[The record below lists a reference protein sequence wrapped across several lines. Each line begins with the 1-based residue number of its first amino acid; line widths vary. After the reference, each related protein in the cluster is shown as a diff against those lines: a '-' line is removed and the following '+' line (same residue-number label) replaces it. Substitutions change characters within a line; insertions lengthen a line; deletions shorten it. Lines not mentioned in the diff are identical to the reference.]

1 MMIEATIVKR
11 RYEPFSFK
19 RLPDERETIQA
30 ADRASLYALFFREYA
45 NRYKYCNSISYSL
58 DDPEM
63 HQGYQVW
70 FSDIRNYADNGG
82 DMW

>member
-1 MMIEATIVKR
+1 MIKTTIVKR

-30 ADRASLYALFFREYA
+30 PDRDALYALFFREYA
-45 NRYKYCNSISYSL
+45 NRYKYCNSVSYAL
-58 DDPEM
+58 DDPALLA
-63 HQGYQVW
+63 GYWVW

>member
-11 RYEPFSFK
+11 SYEA
-19 RLPDERETIQA
+19 RPDERETIQA
-30 ADRASLYALFFREYA
+30 EDRDALYALFFREYA
-45 NRYKYCNSISYSL
+45 NRYKYCNSISYTL

-63 HQGYQVW
+63 DEGYWAW

>member
-1 MMIEATIVKR
+1 MIEATIVKR

-19 RLPDERETIQA
+19 RLPDERQTIQA
-30 ADRASLYALFFREYA
+30 EDRDALFALFFREYA
-45 NRYKYCNSISYSL
+45 NRYKYCNSVSYTL
-58 DDPEM
+58 DDPAM
-63 HQGYQVW
+63 LQGYRVW